1 MGVLDR
7 RVVLVTGK
15 GGVGKTLVA
24 TLLAL
29 RAARSGRRTL
39 LCETFG
45 ARRVPSHFGK
55 ESQGYAPLPLAP
67 SLSTL
72 SITSEA
78 SIEEYLLRVLR
89 FRAVYEMVFRNRVMG
104 PFMDAVPG
112 LHDLMQLGKVWDLE
126 RTRVRGAPEWDLIV
140 VDAPATGHGLTMLDS
155 PRAMMDMTVAGPFHD
170 NARGIAELFEDPA
183 RTGIV
188 LVCLPEDMPLRETE
202 QLWSSLGRMQRA
214 VAGIVLNELHAPP
227 VPDAAFY
234 ASVRDALDAQADP
247 AGRATLRLADHALGR
262 QLLQRQARERL
273 GALGPR
279 LAEIPFLDGGEIGRS
294 ELEQLLTHVETL

>member
-29 RAARSGRRTL
+29 RAARSGKKTL

-45 ARRVPSHFGK
+45 ARRVPSLFGK
-55 ESQGYAPLPLAP
+55 ESQGYAPIPLAP

-78 SIEEYLLRVLR
+78 SIEEYLVRVLR

-112 LHDLMQLGKVWDLE
+112 LHDLMQLGKAWDLE
-126 RTRVRGAPEWDLIV
+126 RTRLRGAPEWDLIV
-140 VDAPATGHGLTMLDS
+140 MDAPATGHGLTMLDS

-188 LVCLPEDMPLRETE
+188 LVCLPEEMPIRETE
-202 QLWSSLGRMQRA
+202 QLWGGLGRMRSA
-214 VAGIVLNELHAPP
+214 VAGIVLNQVQDPP

-234 ASVRDALDAQADP
+234 AAVRDVLETQADP
-247 AGRATLRLADHALGR
+247 AGTATLRLADHALDR
-262 QLLQRQARERL
+262 QHVQQQARERL

-279 LAEIPFLDGGEIGRS
+279 LAEIPFLDRGEFGRT
-294 ELEQLLTHVETL
+294 ELDGLLAHVETL